1 MGAMRKCLS
10 GVLCFLSLSNQ
21 MLAECPGDLA
31 GSGTVK
37 VADELGLLSMFG
49 CAQDCGES
57 DLDGDDAGGVSDTL
71 LVLGSFGQSCDA
83 NAPSVWADSTFEVL
97 FEDNVVYGSG
107 MSHDGWGGP
116 VIDTIALELDVY
128 APDNQEEG
136 RPALVVIHG
145 GGFFGGSNEQR
156 AFVEL
161 SNQYASRGW
170 VVFSINYRLA
180 AQRGTVPASWLDSV
194 QFLPQGSN
202 PNQALAMYP
211 ANRDAKAALRW
222 VTSQADQYSIDV
234 NHVSVLGGSAGA
246 LMAIAM
252 GASNDGDYV
261 TELSV
266 MQDPTLQSTNL
277 SESFQV
283 QTVLDFWGGRASVD
297 ALSALDDEERFDSED
312 APLMIVHGT
321 ADPTVDYAEA
331 TSLDSTYN
339 ANGIPCTLY
348 AIENG
353 GHGIWGATIN
363 GAQLW
368 SLGFAFMVEQQ
379 GLKVEP

>member
-1 MGAMRKCLS
+1 MGAKRKCLY
-10 GVLCFLSLSNQ
+10 GLLCFLSLSNQ
-21 MLAECPGDLA
+21 MLAECPGDLD
-31 GSGTVK
+31 GSGTVE
-37 VADELGLLSMFG
+37 VADVLGLLSMFG
-49 CAQDCGES
+49 CAEDCGES
-57 DLDGDDAGGVSDTL
+57 NLDGDDAGGVSDTL

-180 AQRGTVPASWLDSV
+180 AQRGTIPASWLDSV

-252 GASNDGDYV
+252 GASNDEDYV

-297 ALSALDDEERFDSED
+297 ALSALDDEERFDSDD

-331 TSLDSTYN
+331 TSLDATYN

-348 AIENG
+348 PIENG
-353 GHGIWGATIN
+353 GHGIWGATVN

-368 SLGFAFMVEQQ
+368 SLGFAFMAEQQ

>member
-1 MGAMRKCLS
+1 
-10 GVLCFLSLSNQ
+10 
-21 MLAECPGDLA
+21 MLAECPGDLDE
-31 GSGTVK
+31 SGTLK

-49 CAQDCGES
+49 WAEDRGES
-57 DLDGDDAGGVSDTL
+57 DLDGDDAAGVSDTL
-71 LVLGSFGQSCDA
+71 LVLGSFGQSGDA
-83 NAPSVWADSTFEVL
+83 NAPSVWADSTFGVL

-145 GGFFGGSNEQR
+145 GGFLGGSNEKR

-194 QFLPQGSN
+194 QFLPQGLN

-246 LMAIAM
+246 CMAIAM

-297 ALSALDDEERFDSED
+297 ALSALDDEERFDSD
-312 APLMIVHGT
+312 NAPLMIVHGT

-331 TSLDSTYN
+331 TSLDATYN

-348 AIENG
+348 PIENG
-353 GHGIWGATIN
+353 GHGIWRATVN
-363 GAQLW
+363 GAPLW

-379 GLKVEP
+379 GLTVEP